1 MANITTQRFISLAAV
16 ALCATLSCKEDDA
29 NDDAADTAEDTS
41 ADTSTGGGA
50 FVFSTDP
57 PTAYTRVDRN
67 GMPAVNTAVI
77 PAARKNEYNSVD
89 PADDVDGIF
98 VDDITASVTLVHDI
112 LDVAITTAG
121 LTPCLPADCIAQ
133 AAPLVVPDTIKIDP
147 SMDSGFPN
155 GRRPEDQV
163 IDVTLAVLLLDLTVH
178 SATALAELPLNPP
191 ANDKPFLD
199 AFPYFAEPHT
209 L

>member
-1 MANITTQRFISLAAV
+1 MRITTQRFISLAAV

-29 NDDAADTAEDTS
+29 ADEGADTAEDTS
-41 ADTSTGGGA
+41 VDSSGGGGEFMFA
-50 FVFSTDP
+50 TDP

-77 PAARKNEYNSVD
+77 PSARKDEYNSVD
-89 PADDVDGIF
+89 PQDDVDGLF
-98 VDDITASVTLVHDI
+98 VDDITATVTGLHDA
-112 LDVAITTAG
+112 LDMQLMDLG
-121 LTPCLPADCIAQ
+121 LTPCAAADCVGQ

-147 SMDSGFPN
+147 SMAAGFPN
-155 GRRPEDQV
+155 GRQPADQV

-178 SATALAELPLNPP
+178 EATTLAALPLNPA